1 MSSGLGFL
9 KLEKNHVF
17 SKPRP
22 VIWAFMVTAFFD
34 LGVMLGLLFLF
45 FEIDRNNI
53 FLNKSLIFVFFSYNK
68 I

>member
-9 KLEKNHVF
+9 ELEKTSIF
-17 SKPRP
+17 SNTRP
-22 VIWAFMVTAFFD
+22 IVGSFIETAFFG
-34 LGVMLGLLFLF
+34 LAVILGLLFLF
-45 FEIDRNNI
+45 FGIDRNNI